1 MGNGSD
7 VRNVI
12 QLKRYFKGSG
22 NKWDQ
27 ALEGVMHHDLALCA
41 LGGLI
46 SHLSRLM
53 VSFPIWH
60 ILTLG
65 ALNIFRSFVTG
76 TFQLFGS

>member
-12 QLKRYFKGSG
+12 QLKGYFKGSG